1 MWPKFM
7 NSKLFTVLVS
17 SAVSILIFI
26 MSQSL
31 LTKKERD
38 INIKQELSV
47 RPTFDY
53 VDKQDEN
60 LRKTLIL
67 HIDESNKT
75 NETLMNYIKSMDG
88 KIDILLRKQ

>member
-1 MWPKFM
+1 
-7 NSKLFTVLVS
+7 
-17 SAVSILIFI
+17 
-26 MSQSL
+26 MSQSF
-31 LTKKERD
+31 LTRRERD
-38 INIKQELSV
+38 INIKEELSC
-47 RPTFDY
+47 RPTFYY

-88 KIDILLRKQ
+88 KIDILLRKR